1 MKSAIHKFLHWEYN
15 FRKLVLLA
23 LALWIGLHIYT
34 LYREKNAIDLA
45 QIPNRTTAEI
55 NSEELKEFLP
65 VWSDYVQHNISD
77 MGRQAVSLS
86 SGRPEDNLSPQATE
100 WLLRRKW
107 RPQRFFYVEQ
117 RLRVILKTLA
127 YRRQSE
133 NMIDS
138 LNRQLAELQKKQS
151 ETNIFNPQ
159 IASLS
164 NSIENLIREQK
175 ARINVEKI
183 TPEELELVKPLQVV
197 LREVLDGQQS
207 YAGSHE

>member
-1 MKSAIHKFLHWEYN
+1 MKSAIHKFLHWEFT
-15 FRKLVLLA
+15 FRKLLLLL
-23 LALWIGLHIYT
+23 LALWIGSHIYT

-55 NSEELKEFLP
+55 NSEELTEFLP

-77 MGRQAVSLS
+77 LGRQAVSLS

-117 RLRVILKTLA
+117 RLRVILKTLD

-151 ETNIFNPQ
+151 ETNVFNPQ

-207 YAGSHE
+207 YAGSH